1 MSVGGRRTTALLQAA
16 WFERHLLVAGRRSGL
31 SACAVWARRG
41 RHRSDRPVNA
51 GRLQLYLSVFALRH
65 QRLIKE
71 GIAMDWKVRYID
83 YGQQYQKI
91 RSEVLATIDTVL
103 SQGDLM
109 LRQQLRDFE
118 ANLAA
123 FVGTRYAVGTSNCT
137 DALHLVLRAA
147 GIGPGAEVITVS
159 HTFVATAAAIHHAG
173 ATPVLVDIADD
184 HNMN

>member
-1 MSVGGRRTTALLQAA
+1 
-16 WFERHLLVAGRRSGL
+16 
-31 SACAVWARRG
+31 
-41 RHRSDRPVNA
+41 
-51 GRLQLYLSVFALRH
+51 
-65 QRLIKE
+65 
-71 GIAMDWKVRYID
+71 MDWKVRYID

-123 FVGTRYAVGTSNCT
+123 FAGTRYAVGTSNCT

-159 HTFVATAAAIHHAG
+159 HTFVVCWWSRIRRRPSVALWMASKVATGGWLAVSASTQPSCWAPMAMRERWSLTMGRSPKRCVRCAITDGCQMAILLDGRSTAG
-173 ATPVLVDIADD
+173 LITSMLLSLT
-184 HNMN
+184 